1 MTAGKLEGERTV
13 ITRGSSLYPECLE
26 HINQPPKRLFV
37 LGNVEALQEGVAFV
51 GARKATPYGLGCAS
65 RFAKLCAKNRVAVI
79 SGGALGCDCA
89 AQRACVEEGGITVSF
104 VPSINDVYPR
114 QNFALFQQIVDCGG
128 ALVSENG
135 WDVPCMPWM
144 FRMRNR
150 LIAGLAKATLICEAG
165 IPSGTFSTADEA
177 LAANREVMVVPGSIT
192 SKNSRGSNRLIY
204 QGATPIID
212 DETFVDELSR
222 LFGCLQSKKIPSL
235 PQGVELSEIDA
246 TLLEAINSSNLMVDE
261 IMSVARKFFS
271 DEEVLSETMIWL
283 AKATKNGW
291 VARYRDGTYG
301 PVV

>member
-1 MTAGKLEGERTV
+1 MASKLEGERIV
-13 ITRGSSLYPECLE
+13 IARGSELYPECFK
-26 HINQPPKRLFV
+26 HVNQPPERLYV
-37 LGNVEALQEGVAFV
+37 LGNVEALQEGVAIV

-65 RFAKLCAKNRVAVI
+65 RFAKLCAKNGVAVI
-79 SGGALGCDCA
+79 SGGAIGCDGA
-89 AQRACVEEGGITVSF
+89 AQRACVEEGGVTVSF
-104 VPSINDVYPR
+104 VASIDEVYPR
-114 QNFALFQQIVDCGG
+114 QNFSLFQQIVDCGG

-204 QGATPIID
+204 QGAIPIID

-222 LFGCLQSKKIPSL
+222 LFGCLQPKKIRCL
-235 PQGVELSEIDA
+235 PANVELSTQDA
-246 TLLEAINSSNLMVDE
+246 TLLEAISSSNLTVDE
-261 IMSVARKFFS
+261 IVMVSRKFFN